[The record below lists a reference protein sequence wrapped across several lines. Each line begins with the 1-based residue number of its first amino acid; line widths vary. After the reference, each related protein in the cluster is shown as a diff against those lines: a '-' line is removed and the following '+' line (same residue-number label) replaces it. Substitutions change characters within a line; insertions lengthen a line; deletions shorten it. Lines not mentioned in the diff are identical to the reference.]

1 MVCFST
7 YVFSM
12 SQEFVPTCPREQWP
26 HAEQDINQVL
36 YSAIDGG
43 KFHNKDHGG
52 AVPKK
57 TRCMFSC
64 TLQINIKRSRLTRF
78 SSAGYVWT
86 TREKRNFHRYIS
98 HFLTERAINHNSQTN
113 HHPSIDC
120 QPIVKFHASKHCARN
135 NIYVSLVLILRRARQ
150 KR

>member
-57 TRCMFSC
+57 NALHVFMYSTD
-64 TLQINIKRSRLTRF
+64 QYKK
-78 SSAGYVWT
+78 SAPDTV
-86 TREKRNFHRYIS
+86 
-98 HFLTERAINHNSQTN
+98 Q
-113 HHPSIDC
+113 
-120 QPIVKFHASKHCARN
+120 
-135 NIYVSLVLILRRARQ
+135 
-150 KR
+150 